1 MVSRNNIKHKI
12 ENDSKR
18 IPHWSLRKLSIGV
31 ASVLLGTTFYFGSG
45 AVAHADTTNTATPTT
60 TVINPTT
67 TDTNSTGN
75 LSTTGSNQQI
85 TTPTTTNSNTEN
97 SDNLVREQQFFLKDE
112 PNAEINVKL
121 NGQDVSPLANSG
133 TTVGGRNIKYKTQ
146 IDLQKNNQSQDTV
159 TVTYHNLENS
169 MYNGQHIKS
178 AIYTFKDF
186 NLQLDSGNLII
197 ANNPYDGFETNNI
210 GDVKIDLQYFY
221 DDEMKNPVNFKSG
234 SAIIVFAS
242 LNNSGTTASPHI
254 EKARAVDGIPVAFD
268 GSSVKVHEGGW
279 LYADD
284 GAQSGQWMNPR
295 TGQLTTG
302 NWDNIGDGTYF
313 GAGAAKI
320 SGTNPTVEFGTDS
333 NGGSYVWS
341 LIQTDIPQSVYTDPK
356 IYTVTETVHYKYSD
370 GKTAYPDY
378 TKSLEFQRTGYKDAT
393 GKINL
398 DKWVPQSFPA
408 VQIPEI
414 NGYTADTTSI
424 PAVNNVT
431 GDTKNIEKT
440 VVYTPKT
447 YSGQITYVDQNG
459 NTIHQQ
465 TLTGVTGQTIT
476 VTPEVPAGWKIVSG
490 NIPSSITIT
499 GDGITSQIITI
510 AHSTVLVQP
519 TDPKTPA
526 DTLPDNPGKKYP
538 SGVAK
543 DDLNHTATRIVTI
556 TDLNGK
562 TTKQEQTA
570 HVSRTATVDEV
581 TGDVTY
587 GNWSTDIWPAIP
599 VPTIPGYTPS
609 ATAPEVTVTGETKD
623 QTVDI
628 TYNANTQKGQIIYV
642 DPQGKQVT
650 TTPLTGKTGETIK
663 VVPQIPA
670 GWKIVPNQQIPATVT
685 ATVDGIPTVTVQV
698 EHATTTVQPNDPKT
712 PADTLPDNPGKKYP
726 SGVAKDDLNKTVT
739 RTIIVNTP
747 NAQPTTVKQT
757 VKLTRTATVDE
768 VTGNVSY
775 SDWTTGQWAS
785 YTAPTVSGYTANSV
799 PAEPVNGN
807 TADTTVTVNYNG
819 NAESTTVTYIDADN
833 GNQPIGQ
840 PTTINGKVG
849 QTVSISIPKGYT
861 YFSGPTSYTFTAQNK
876 PLTVVLK
883 HKTETKSESK
893 TITEKV
899 VYVLPGQT
907 TVVPLKDSSRS
918 IKFTRNVTTDLAT
931 GKVTYDA
938 WDNNGSYTFQPYEK
952 AMIDGWRSKIQT
964 ALNTAQ
970 NESYK
975 PNENDLQ
982 KLSQP
987 ITVTPDSS
995 DVTIT
1000 IGFVKPQQVDYLTIE
1015 YDYVVEDE
1023 HGNKQLKA
1031 ISSTPI
1037 YGSHLSGDNK
1047 QMIISQYE
1055 LGTLTKDGTTYTF
1068 APENTAESMNFG
1080 FKNGIKYEPSDGK
1093 YPAAGK
1099 AVIHLLYKT
1108 PESATETNTKVTVKY
1123 VLANGQQLLP
1133 DQTVDSYDANK
1144 VKKVIVS
1151 GGHIYKLVSGNTEP
1165 DSNGQVTL
1173 QYQKIR

>member
-1 MVSRNNIKHKI
+1 MGSQLIGLATIDVPLQKLQAASVAYQFVDDDNNGANVGEAHTVSGYVGKSASVSLTVPENYQLATGQTLPTSVNFTQEGNTQTKIHLVHQTEPVPNNDPSL
-12 ENDSKR
+12 NRDVKR
-18 IPHWSLRKLSIGV
+18 VINVTNPNNEKSTETQTVTLHRTGTKDKVTGEVTYGSWGTGTWKEYNIPAVPGYTPDQAITTVSAQSGNTSTTTKKNAPVV
-31 ASVLLGTTFYFGSG
+31 ASQNV
-45 AVAHADTTNTATPTT
+45 TN
-60 TVINPTT
+60 
-67 TDTNSTGN
+67 
-75 LSTTGSNQQI
+75 
-85 TTPTTTNSNTEN
+85 
-97 SDNLVREQQFFLKDE
+97 
-112 PNAEINVKL
+112 EI
-121 NGQDVSPLANSG
+121 G
-133 TTVGGRNIKYKTQ
+133 
-146 IDLQKNNQSQDTV
+146 TV
-159 TVTYHNLENS
+159 TVDVTYSPAEQ
-169 MYNGQHIKS
+169 NG
-178 AIYTFKDF
+178 
-186 NLQLDSGNLII
+186 
-197 ANNPYDGFETNNI
+197 
-210 GDVKIDLQYFY
+210 
-221 DDEMKNPVNFKSG
+221 
-234 SAIIVFAS
+234 
-242 LNNSGTTASPHI
+242 
-254 EKARAVDGIPVAFD
+254 
-268 GSSVKVHEGGW
+268 
-279 LYADD
+279 
-284 GAQSGQWMNPR
+284 
-295 TGQLTTG
+295 
-302 NWDNIGDGTYF
+302 
-313 GAGAAKI
+313 KI
-320 SGTNPTVEFGTDS
+320 SYVDL
-333 NGGSYVWS
+333 NGKEVGNTP
-341 LIQTDIPQSVYTDPK
+341 L
-356 IYTVTETVHYKYSD
+356 
-370 GKTAYPDY
+370 
-378 TKSLEFQRTGYKDAT
+378 T
-393 GKINL
+393 GK
-398 DKWVPQSFPA
+398 
-408 VQIPEI
+408 
-414 NGYTADTTSI
+414 
-424 PAVNNVT
+424 T
-431 GDTKNIEKT
+431 GDTI
-440 VVYTPKT
+440 
-447 YSGQITYVDQNG
+447 
-459 NTIHQQ
+459 
-465 TLTGVTGQTIT
+465 TIT
-476 VTPEVPAGWKIVSG
+476 PQIPAGWKQVP
-490 NIPSSITIT
+490 NQEVPSTVT
-499 GDGITSQIITI
+499 AGADGIPTVTI
-510 AHSTVLVQP
+510 KVEHATTTVTP
-519 TDPKTPA
+519 DHPKTPA

-543 DDLNHTATRIVTI
+543 DDLNKTVTRTINVKKPNGTI
-556 TDLNGK
+556 TKIQNVRL
-562 TTKQEQTA
+562 
-570 HVSRTATVDEV
+570 SRTATVDEV
-581 TGDVTY
+581 TGEVTY
-587 GNWSTDIWPAIP
+587 GEWSTGNWDAYNVP
-599 VPTIPGYTPS
+599 VVSGYKPS
-609 ATAPEVTVTGETKD
+609 QSVVKAQVVTGDTES

-628 TYNANTQKGQIIYV
+628 TYTAEQQTGKIVYV
-642 DPQGKQVT
+642 DKNGETLPS
-650 TTPLTGKTGETIK
+650 TPLTGKTGETIK

-1047 QMIISQYE
+1047 QMIINQYK
-1055 LGTLTKDGTTYTF
+1055 LSTITNQTGTYTF
-1068 APENTAESMNFG
+1068 SPNSETINRIKFV
-1080 FKNGIKYEPSDGK
+1080 NGIGYEPNNSDK
-1093 YPAAGK
+1093 YPGEGDQPT
-1099 AVIHLLYKT
+1099 IHLLYQAPAT
-1108 PESATETNTKVTVKY
+1108 TETNTKVTVKY

>member
-1 MVSRNNIKHKI
+1 MVSRNNIKYKI
-12 ENDSKR
+12 ENDSKC

-45 AVAHADTTNTATPTT
+45 AVVHADTTSTVTPTT
-60 TVINPTT
+60 TVTNPTT

-75 LSTTGSNQQI
+75 LSTTGSSQQI
-85 TTPTTTNSNTEN
+85 TTPTNSNTEN

-133 TTVGGRNIKYKTQ
+133 TTAGGRNIKYKTQ
-146 IDLQKNNQSQDTV
+146 VDLQKNNQSQDTV

-210 GDVKIDLQYFY
+210 GDVKINLQYFY
-221 DDEMKNPVNFKSG
+221 DDEMKKPVNFKPG

-370 GKTAYPDY
+370 GKMAYPDY

-440 VVYTPKT
+440 VVYTPNT

-519 TDPKTPA
+519 TNPKTPA

-650 TTPLTGKTGETIK
+650 TTPLAGKTGETIK

-670 GWKIVPNQQIPATVT
+670 GYKIVPGQQIPKTVT
-685 ATVDGIPTVTVQV
+685 ATAEGIPTVTIQV
-698 EHATTTVQPNDPKT
+698 EHAMTTVQPTDPKT

-739 RTIIVNTP
+739 RTINVTKP
-747 NAQPTTVKQT
+747 DGTVTTKVQT
-757 VKLTRTATVDE
+757 SQSTRTATVDE
-768 VTGNVSY
+768 VTGEVTY
-775 SDWTTGQWAS
+775 SQWQNGEWQS
-785 YTAPTVSGYTANSV
+785 YTAPTIAGYTPTQAAV
-799 PAEPVNGN
+799 PAVVADANNGDQTIEIRYTPDTQTATVNYVDQDNGN
-807 TADTTVTVNYNG
+807 TIVALQTITGPTDSSYNFTDHKNDLKVPAG
-819 NAESTTVTYIDADN
+819 YEIISLPETYHFKAA
-833 GNQPIGQ
+833 GNQPVNVI
-840 PTTINGKVG
+840 
-849 QTVSISIPKGYT
+849 
-861 YFSGPTSYTFTAQNK
+861 
-876 PLTVVLK
+876 LK
-883 HKTETKSESK
+883 HKFISVTDHREVTRTIKIIDSAGGEIAPAEKQSTAFDRTGTK
-893 TITEKV
+893 
-899 VYVLPGQT
+899 
-907 TVVPLKDSSRS
+907 
-918 IKFTRNVTTDLAT
+918 DLAT
-931 GKVTYDA
+931 GKVTYNDWTPSDSFVLPA
-938 WDNNGSYTFQPYEK
+938 
-952 AMIDGWRSKIQT
+952 
-964 ALNTAQ
+964 
-970 NESYK
+970 YK
-975 PNENDLQ
+975 PTTVNGYAIKGFAPE
-982 KLSQP
+982 
-987 ITVTPDSS
+987 ITVTPSS
-995 DVTIT
+995 KNTTVYLHAEKTRDDLTTVQYVLLDNNNQPVTTLKSITKFEAHPVGMPVSYRQYVLNTIT
-1000 IGFVKPQQVDYLTIE
+1000 DKDGKVYNLTHDVSGVTGYGRINTDGVAIKPASSFSGEEDTTITFFYKGSNSATPKTYTIE
-1015 YDYVVEDE
+1015 YEINGQV
-1023 HGNKQLKA
+1023 
-1031 ISSTPI
+1031 
-1037 YGSHLSGDNK
+1037 DND
-1047 QMIISQYE
+1047 
-1055 LGTLTKDGTTYTF
+1055 LTKNNIPATGF
-1068 APENTAESMNFG
+1068 NENAYKRPFI
-1080 FKNGIKYEPSDGK
+1080 FKNGMHRFSQITHE
-1093 YPAAGK
+1093 
-1099 AVIHLLYKT
+1099 
-1108 PESATETNTKVTVKY
+1108 
-1123 VLANGQQLLP
+1123 
-1133 DQTVDSYDANK
+1133 
-1144 VKKVIVS
+1144 
-1151 GGHIYKLVSGNTEP
+1151 GNTIIYHY
-1165 DSNGQVTL
+1165 N
-1173 QYQKIR
+1173 

>member
-1 MVSRNNIKHKI
+1 M
-12 ENDSKR
+12 
-18 IPHWSLRKLSIGV
+18 
-31 ASVLLGTTFYFGSG
+31 
-45 AVAHADTTNTATPTT
+45 
-60 TVINPTT
+60 
-67 TDTNSTGN
+67 
-75 LSTTGSNQQI
+75 
-85 TTPTTTNSNTEN
+85 
-97 SDNLVREQQFFLKDE
+97 E
-112 PNAEINVKL
+112 P
-121 NGQDVSPLANSG
+121 
-133 TTVGGRNIKYKTQ
+133 
-146 IDLQKNNQSQDTV
+146 
-159 TVTYHNLENS
+159 
-169 MYNGQHIKS
+169 
-178 AIYTFKDF
+178 
-186 NLQLDSGNLII
+186 
-197 ANNPYDGFETNNI
+197 
-210 GDVKIDLQYFY
+210 
-221 DDEMKNPVNFKSG
+221 
-234 SAIIVFAS
+234 
-242 LNNSGTTASPHI
+242 
-254 EKARAVDGIPVAFD
+254 
-268 GSSVKVHEGGW
+268 
-279 LYADD
+279 
-284 GAQSGQWMNPR
+284 
-295 TGQLTTG
+295 
-302 NWDNIGDGTYF
+302 
-313 GAGAAKI
+313 
-320 SGTNPTVEFGTDS
+320 
-333 NGGSYVWS
+333 
-341 LIQTDIPQSVYTDPK
+341 
-356 IYTVTETVHYKYSD
+356 
-370 GKTAYPDY
+370 
-378 TKSLEFQRTGYKDAT
+378 
-393 GKINL
+393 
-398 DKWVPQSFPA
+398 

>member
-1 MVSRNNIKHKI
+1 MVSRNNIKYKI
-12 ENDSKR
+12 ENDSKC

-45 AVAHADTTNTATPTT
+45 AVVHADTTSTVTPTT
-60 TVINPTT
+60 TVTNPTT

-75 LSTTGSNQQI
+75 LSTTGSSQQI
-85 TTPTTTNSNTEN
+85 TTPTNSNTEN

-133 TTVGGRNIKYKTQ
+133 TTAGGRNIKYKTQ
-146 IDLQKNNQSQDTV
+146 VDLQKNNQSQDTV

-210 GDVKIDLQYFY
+210 GDVKINLQYFY
-221 DDEMKNPVNFKSG
+221 DDEMKKPVNFKPG

-370 GKTAYPDY
+370 GKMAYPDY

-519 TDPKTPA
+519 TNPKTPA

-650 TTPLTGKTGETIK
+650 TTPLAGKTGETIK

-670 GWKIVPNQQIPATVT
+670 GYKIVPGQQIPKTVT
-685 ATVDGIPTVTVQV
+685 ATAEGIPTVTIQV
-698 EHATTTVQPNDPKT
+698 EHAMTTVQPTDPKT

-739 RTIIVNTP
+739 RTINVTKP
-747 NAQPTTVKQT
+747 DGTVTTKVQT
-757 VKLTRTATVDE
+757 SQSTRTATVDE
-768 VTGNVSY
+768 VTGEVTY
-775 SDWTTGQWAS
+775 SQWQNGEWQS
-785 YTAPTVSGYTANSV
+785 YTAPTIAGYTPTQAAV
-799 PAEPVNGN
+799 PAVVADANNGDQTIEIRYTPDTQTATVNYVDQDNGN
-807 TADTTVTVNYNG
+807 TIVALQTITGPTDSSYNFTDHKNNLKVPAGYEIVSLPDTYHFK
-819 NAESTTVTYIDADN
+819 AS
-833 GNQPIGQ
+833 GNQPVNVI
-840 PTTINGKVG
+840 
-849 QTVSISIPKGYT
+849 
-861 YFSGPTSYTFTAQNK
+861 
-876 PLTVVLK
+876 LK
-883 HKTETKSESK
+883 HKFISVTDHREVTRTIKIIDSAGGEIAPAEKQSTAFDRTGTK
-893 TITEKV
+893 
-899 VYVLPGQT
+899 
-907 TVVPLKDSSRS
+907 
-918 IKFTRNVTTDLAT
+918 DLAT
-931 GKVTYDA
+931 GKVTYNDWTPSDSFVLPA
-938 WDNNGSYTFQPYEK
+938 
-952 AMIDGWRSKIQT
+952 
-964 ALNTAQ
+964 
-970 NESYK
+970 YK
-975 PNENDLQ
+975 PTTVNGYAIKGFAPE
-982 KLSQP
+982 
-987 ITVTPDSS
+987 ITVTPSS
-995 DVTIT
+995 KNTTVYLHAEKTRDDLTTVQYVLLDNNNQPVTTLKSITKFEAHPVGMPVSYRQYVLNTIT
-1000 IGFVKPQQVDYLTIE
+1000 DKDGKVYNLTHDVSGVTGYGRINTDGVAIKPASSFSGEEDTTITFFYKGSNSATPKTYTIE
-1015 YDYVVEDE
+1015 YEINGQV
-1023 HGNKQLKA
+1023 
-1031 ISSTPI
+1031 
-1037 YGSHLSGDNK
+1037 DND
-1047 QMIISQYE
+1047 
-1055 LGTLTKDGTTYTF
+1055 LTKNNIPATGF
-1068 APENTAESMNFG
+1068 NENAYKRPFI
-1080 FKNGIKYEPSDGK
+1080 FKNGMHRFSQITHE
-1093 YPAAGK
+1093 
-1099 AVIHLLYKT
+1099 
-1108 PESATETNTKVTVKY
+1108 
-1123 VLANGQQLLP
+1123 
-1133 DQTVDSYDANK
+1133 
-1144 VKKVIVS
+1144 
-1151 GGHIYKLVSGNTEP
+1151 GNTIIYHY
-1165 DSNGQVTL
+1165 N
-1173 QYQKIR
+1173 

>member
-1 MVSRNNIKHKI
+1 MVSRNNIKYKI
-12 ENDSKR
+12 ENDSKC

-45 AVAHADTTNTATPTT
+45 AVVHADTTSTVTPTT
-60 TVINPTT
+60 TVTNPTT

-75 LSTTGSNQQI
+75 LSTTGSSQQI
-85 TTPTTTNSNTEN
+85 TTPTNSNTEN

-133 TTVGGRNIKYKTQ
+133 TTAGGRNIKYKTQ
-146 IDLQKNNQSQDTV
+146 VDLQKNNQSQDTV

-210 GDVKIDLQYFY
+210 GDVKINLQYFY
-221 DDEMKNPVNFKSG
+221 DDEMKKPVNFKPG

-370 GKTAYPDY
+370 GKMAYPDY

-519 TDPKTPA
+519 TNPKTPA

-650 TTPLTGKTGETIK
+650 TTPLAGKTGETIK

-670 GWKIVPNQQIPATVT
+670 GYKIVPGQQIPKTVT
-685 ATVDGIPTVTVQV
+685 ATAEGIPTVTIQV
-698 EHATTTVQPNDPKT
+698 EHAMTTVQPTDPKT

-739 RTIIVNTP
+739 RTINVTKP
-747 NAQPTTVKQT
+747 DGTVTTKVQT
-757 VKLTRTATVDE
+757 SQSTRTATVDE
-768 VTGNVSY
+768 VTGEVTY
-775 SDWTTGQWAS
+775 SQWQNGEWQS
-785 YTAPTVSGYTANSV
+785 YTAPTIAGYTPTQAAV
-799 PAEPVNGN
+799 PAVVADANNGDQTIEIRYTPDTQTATVNYVDQDNGN
-807 TADTTVTVNYNG
+807 TIVALQTITGPTDSSYNFTDHKNNLKVPAGYEIVSLPDTYHFK
-819 NAESTTVTYIDADN
+819 AS
-833 GNQPIGQ
+833 GNQPVNVI
-840 PTTINGKVG
+840 
-849 QTVSISIPKGYT
+849 
-861 YFSGPTSYTFTAQNK
+861 
-876 PLTVVLK
+876 LK
-883 HKTETKSESK
+883 HKFISVTDHREVTRTIKIIDSAGGEIAPAEKQSTAFDRTGTK
-893 TITEKV
+893 
-899 VYVLPGQT
+899 
-907 TVVPLKDSSRS
+907 
-918 IKFTRNVTTDLAT
+918 DLAT
-931 GKVTYDA
+931 GKVTYNDWTPSDSFVLPA
-938 WDNNGSYTFQPYEK
+938 
-952 AMIDGWRSKIQT
+952 
-964 ALNTAQ
+964 
-970 NESYK
+970 YK
-975 PNENDLQ
+975 PTTVNGYAIKGFAPE
-982 KLSQP
+982 
-987 ITVTPDSS
+987 ITVTPSS
-995 DVTIT
+995 KNTTVYLHAEKTRDDLTTVQYVLLDNNNQPVTTLKSITKFEAHPAGMPVSYRQYVLNTIT
-1000 IGFVKPQQVDYLTIE
+1000 DKDGKVYNLTHDVSGVTGYGRINTDGVAIKPASSFSGEEDTTITFFYKGSNSATPKTYTIE
-1015 YDYVVEDE
+1015 YEINGQV
-1023 HGNKQLKA
+1023 
-1031 ISSTPI
+1031 
-1037 YGSHLSGDNK
+1037 DND
-1047 QMIISQYE
+1047 
-1055 LGTLTKDGTTYTF
+1055 LTKNNIPATGF
-1068 APENTAESMNFG
+1068 NENAYKRPFI
-1080 FKNGIKYEPSDGK
+1080 FKNGMHRFSQITHE
-1093 YPAAGK
+1093 
-1099 AVIHLLYKT
+1099 
-1108 PESATETNTKVTVKY
+1108 
-1123 VLANGQQLLP
+1123 
-1133 DQTVDSYDANK
+1133 
-1144 VKKVIVS
+1144 
-1151 GGHIYKLVSGNTEP
+1151 GNTIIYHY
-1165 DSNGQVTL
+1165 N
-1173 QYQKIR
+1173 